1 MTDGRTGGRTV
12 RRSGGRAV
20 LALVLLGAPLPIA
33 VPRPLAAQ
41 VSGQHWEVIPETDSA
56 RVGDTVTIRFRLHLD
71 ERDLL
76 YDTIPKP
83 AENTPDWVRVLQV
96 DKLQRDANRIFVGR
110 ARVAFYR
117 TGRQALPIFELPFMR
132 SVKGLSRGTLPSD
145 SASVEI
151 VPLIADPTSA
161 TLRDIR
167 EPPPPRGPGLLVLA
181 GGVAALLVTGWIA
194 WRLRRRET
202 AAAAVSSEPVE
213 TAPPTAS
220 DPYEI
225 ALARLGEIE
234 RERWGARDVSRHYEA
249 VTDALRDYLEAQGV
263 PARERTTSELRWLLP
278 PGLPPGGARHRFEE
292 VFGDADLVKF
302 AQWRPN
308 PGTAAAFLAS
318 ARELLA
324 AWHGTVPAVE
334 LTDAVR

>member
-1 MTDGRTGGRTV
+1 MT
-12 RRSGGRAV
+12 AI
-20 LALVLLGAPLPIA
+20 LLGSLSPV

-76 YDTIPKP
+76 YDTIPKA
-83 AENTPDWVRVLQV
+83 AENTPSWVRVLQV
-96 DKLQRDANRIFVGR
+96 DKLRRDPGRVFVGR

-117 TGRQALPIFELPFMR
+117 TGRQAVPVFELPFMR

-151 VPLIADPTSA
+151 VPLIADPSSA
-161 TLRDIR
+161 TLRDIK
-167 EPPPPRGPGLLVLA
+167 EPPPPRGPSPLALA
-181 GGVAALLVTGWIA
+181 GGLAALLVTGWIA
-194 WRLRRRET
+194 WRLRRR
-202 AAAAVSSEPVE
+202 APAVAPVPASGVE
-213 TAPPTAS
+213 AAPPPPPP

-234 RERWGARDVSRHYEA
+234 RERWSARDVARHYEA
-249 VTDALRDYLEAQGV
+249 VTDALRGYLEARGV

-278 PGLPPGGARHRFEE
+278 PGLLAGGARHRFEG
-292 VFGDADLVKF
+292 VFEDADLVKF
-302 AQWRPN
+302 ARWRPDA
-308 PGTAAAFLAS
+308 GTAAAFLAS
-318 ARELLA
+318 AREVLA
-324 AWHGTVPAVE
+324 GWRSAAPAE
-334 LTDAVR
+334 EMTSAVR